1 MKKAIAMTVCA
12 VALAVTGR
20 AAEAG
25 KPAPDFTAQSTK
37 GEVKLADYKGKWLAL
52 YFYPKS
58 FTPGCTKE
66 SCSLRDGFED
76 LKKAGV
82 EILGVS
88 LDDVEKQKKFKAEYK
103 LPFELIADT
112 DKKVA
117 KAYDALMVGGLMAKR
132 LTFLIDPEGNL
143 AKIVDGV
150 DTADHDGQVLKE
162 IEALKTARK

>member
-1 MKKAIAMTVCA
+1 MKKMLVVAVCA
-12 VALAVTGR
+12 AALAVR
-20 AAEAG
+20 AAEVGQA
-25 KPAPDFTAQSTK
+25 APDFTAQSTK

-88 LDDVEKQKKFKAEYK
+88 LDDVEKQKKFKEEYK

-132 LTFLIDPEGNL
+132 LTFLVNPDGKLVKIIDS
-143 AKIVDGV
+143 V

-162 IEALKTARK
+162 IEALKAASK